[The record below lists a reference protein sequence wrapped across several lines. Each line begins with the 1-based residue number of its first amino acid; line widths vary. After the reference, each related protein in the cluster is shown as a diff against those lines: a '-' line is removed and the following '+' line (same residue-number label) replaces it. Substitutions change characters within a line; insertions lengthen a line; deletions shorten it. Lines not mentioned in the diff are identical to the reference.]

1 MKRYDLK
8 FRIDPH
14 GGADI
19 NYAEYDI
26 WVDEILSVRVKI
38 NPKECLVI
46 RTFNLKPYIPDF
58 IGNITDTYVKG
69 NNRTAMSPDVQYALV
84 EQLADTVFLHDNLVN
99 MGFELLKG

>member
-46 RTFNLKPYIPDF
+46 RTFKLKPYLIDF
-58 IGNITDTYVKG
+58 TETIIDTYVKG
-69 NNRTAMSPDVQYALV
+69 NNSTAMSPDVQYALV
-84 EQLADTVFLHDNLVN
+84 EQLADTVFLHENLVK
-99 MGFELLKG
+99 MGFNLV